1 MKKAI
6 VMLLITVSLGLG
18 TIYASSAPEN
28 TPNLASGSVQLRQI
42 IRFPRHRR
50 VWNNNRGNGNV
61 RYETRIVHKGR
72 KTYRD
77 TYRITWKYG
86 REHVKRVSRVRIN

>member
-6 VMLLITVSLGLG
+6 VMLLITVSVGIG
-18 TIYASSAPEN
+18 TIYARSAPEN
-28 TPNLASGSVQLRQI
+28 SSNLAAESIQIRRI

-50 VWNNNRGNGNV
+50 VWNNRNNGTV
-61 RYETRIVHKGR
+61 RFETRIVHKGR

-77 TYRITWKYG
+77 TYRITWKNG
-86 REHVKRVSRVRIN
+86 REHVKRVSRVRIY

>member
-6 VMLLITVSLGLG
+6 VMLLIIVSVGLG

-28 TPNLASGSVQLRQI
+28 ASNMAAGSVQIRRV

-50 VWNNNRGNGNV
+50 VWNNRNNGNV

-77 TYRITWKYG
+77 TYRITWKNG
-86 REHVKRVSRVRIN
+86 REHVKRVNRVRIY

>member
-1 MKKAI
+1 MKKGI
-6 VMLLITVSLGLG
+6 VILLITVSVGLG
-18 TIYASSAPEN
+18 TVSARSAPEN
-28 TPNLASGSVQLRQI
+28 SSSMESGSVQIRRV

-50 VWNNNRGNGNV
+50 VWNNRNNGYV
-61 RYETRIVHKGR
+61 RYETRIVYKGR

-77 TYRITWKYG
+77 TYRITWKNG